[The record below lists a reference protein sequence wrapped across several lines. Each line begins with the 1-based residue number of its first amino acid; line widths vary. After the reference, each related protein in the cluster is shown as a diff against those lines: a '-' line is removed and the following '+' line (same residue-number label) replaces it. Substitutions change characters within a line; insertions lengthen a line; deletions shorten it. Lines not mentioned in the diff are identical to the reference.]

1 LCLATKCC
9 GKHQQVISI
18 FIAKEK
24 SFAYVSDEGIDG
36 ITIMIHARPGKSKG
50 WKSLYEVLQGKLNGA
65 LQT

>member
-1 LCLATKCC
+1 MENTNRLYQYLLQK
-9 GKHQQVISI
+9 K
-18 FIAKEK
+18 K

-50 WKSLYEVLQGKLNGA
+50 WKSSYEVLQGKLNGA